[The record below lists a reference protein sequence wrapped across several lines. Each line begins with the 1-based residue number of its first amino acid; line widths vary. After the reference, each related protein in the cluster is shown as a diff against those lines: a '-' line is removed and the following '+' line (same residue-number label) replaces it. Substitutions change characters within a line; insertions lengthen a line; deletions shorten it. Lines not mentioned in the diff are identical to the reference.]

1 MGKLGTQLFNHV
13 QSLTCL
19 GVPDII
25 NVLTQRKKDEQMMA
39 AAAAAFKKQQQAV
52 AVAAATA
59 AETVHQHPLDSE
71 SNSETTATTA
81 AVMVKD
87 SHGQEVELD

>member
-39 AAAAAFKKQQQAV
+39 AAAAAFKKQQQAA
-52 AVAAATA
+52 AVAAA
-59 AETVHQHPLDSE
+59 TVHQHPLDSE
-71 SNSETTATTA
+71 SNSETTATSA